1 MNLLSVDAYVWIFA
15 LSEFRTEEVILPFPL
30 CCLVLLE
37 LQRMVDAAKNLESDL
52 PPIPTTIEGSFS
64 GDDLNNIS
72 DLDATFASS
81 CFLGE
86 QGATSNAQQ
95 GISVACMLLAGDS
108 GGTESDA
115 TPA

>member
-1 MNLLSVDAYVWIFA
+1 MFDLHATTSAHLSLQEICFIPS
-15 LSEFRTEEVILPFPL
+15 LFT
-30 CCLVLLE
+30 VLFH

-81 CFLGE
+81 CFLGG
-86 QGATSNAQQ
+86 QGDNARQ
-95 GISVACMLLAGDS
+95 GSSVACMLPAGDS
-108 GGTESDA
+108 GGTESDE
-115 TPA
+115 TPAS

>member
-1 MNLLSVDAYVWIFA
+1 MLSC
-15 LSEFRTEEVILPFPL
+15 PP
-30 CCLVLLE
+30 E

-81 CFLGE
+81 CFLGGQADSAR
-86 QGATSNAQQ
+86 QGSS
-95 GISVACMLLAGDS
+95 GACMLLAGDS

-115 TPA
+115 TPAS

>member
-1 MNLLSVDAYVWIFA
+1 MIYCLIIFPF
-15 LSEFRTEEVILPFPL
+15 SEFRTEEVILPFPL
-30 CCLVLLE
+30 CCLVPLE

-81 CFLGE
+81 CFLGG
-86 QGATSNAQQ
+86 QGDTSTAQQ
-95 GISVACMLLAGDS
+95 GSSVACMLLAGDT